1 MPRTLVLEPYQFC
14 GETLYLSDRLIEI
27 FDDVVVALGLD
38 ERPVPPRPT
47 ALVEWARTLRLR
59 ADKIERSHG
68 LPALV
73 RREESE
79 SLRRSASVLLH
90 AGTALL
96 SRRGVQVGPATDR
109 VEAGDTLVVREGSP
123 VLTPGSWRVEDTLG
137 VVSVTKLDALGRRTG
152 TSAAWGGTAVSAAL
166 DLHRNLEPLVTLR
179 RGDGA

>member
-14 GETLYLSDRLIEI
+14 GETLYLSDRLIEV
-27 FDDVVVALGLD
+27 FDDVVVDLGLD
-38 ERPVPPRPT
+38 ERPVPPRPS

-68 LPALV
+68 LPAHL
-73 RREESE
+73 RREEAE
-79 SLRRSASVLLH
+79 ALRRRATVLLH

-96 SRRGVQVGPATDR
+96 SRRGVHVGPATDR

-123 VLTPGSWRVEDTLG
+123 VLLPGSWRVEDTLG
-137 VVSVTKLDALGRRTG
+137 VVSVTKLDALGRRTS
-152 TSAAWGGTAVSAAL
+152 TSAAWTGALVSGAL
-166 DLHRNLEPLVTLR
+166 DLYRNNEPVVALR